1 MNAVFPQYIS
11 YCWIVNTDLN
21 WGKWDLQFFICCLGS
36 FDLWMSRCCALG
48 VILVGWP
55 LLGRFTTVPSVLHL
69 WIRALTVVRWSPNA
83 LEMVYP
89 FPDWYMSTI
98 LFLICSWISLDRG
111 MMCCSLSMLYFVRQ
125 LLFKNLFNCHCPTG
139 GLTCHWCARVHL
151 KNLHHNRSPDLC
163 HKMSSL
169 LPFSLSHFRNHEKLY
184 INWKLKI

>member
-1 MNAVFPQYIS
+1 MLFWVLFFNLLDESLLRSRS
-11 YCWIVNTDLN
+11 YFGRLATP
-21 WGKWDLQFFICCLGS
+21 GKVHHCSKCSPFVDNGS
-36 FDLWMSRCCALG
+36 
-48 VILVGWP
+48 
-55 LLGRFTTVPSVLHL
+55 
-69 WIRALTVVRWSPNA
+69 LTVVRWCPNA

-111 MMCCSLSMLYFVRQ
+111 MMCCSLSMLYFFRQ

-163 HKMSSL
+163 HKISSL